1 MSIAASAVLVEMNL
15 SVWTANKVDRCATD
29 EVTIT
34 KGATGGAAQVRKNLM
49 AGTSLRKDIAD
60 FASNCRGWHATRTL
74 AWADQGMR
82 LLPTSLFFDYKTE
95 VNDRRTKFNAMVNT
109 FMDNY
114 PSLIRVSQ
122 NYLGGL
128 YDPNDYPSVDVVR
141 SKFDFRLVFS
151 PVPESGDFRLDIAH
165 QDLAEVRSQYEESY
179 NQRIKDA
186 MREPWDKLHRTLSA
200 MSEKL
205 ADGEGEDASK
215 KRYHNTLVTNAV
227 ELCEMLTHLNIT
239 KDPEL
244 ERARQQLQ
252 ATMRGADIEV
262 IKESPHARESM
273 KRSVD
278 AILKQFEW

>member
-60 FASNCRGWHATRTL
+60 FAGSCRNWHATRTL
-74 AWADQGMR
+74 AWADHGMR

-95 VNDRRTKFNAMVNT
+95 VNDRRNKFNAMVNT
-109 FMDNY
+109 FIDNY

-186 MREPWDKLHRTLSA
+186 MREPWDKLHKTLSA

-205 ADGEGEDASK
+205 TDGEGEDAPK
-215 KRYHNTLVTNAV
+215 KRYHDTLVTNAV